1 MVLALL
7 LIFLVLVIIENR
19 LNLNQKNNIT
29 NRRRWQSNVEMIV
42 PLLYLGNFW
51 RSLET
56 PLINCEIKVILT
68 WSEEGHCTKP
78 YFPSPGISWK
88 DKKDQVNII
97 FPSNF

>member
-1 MVLALL
+1 
-7 LIFLVLVIIENR
+7 
-19 LNLNQKNNIT
+19 
-29 NRRRWQSNVEMIV
+29 MIV
-42 PLLYLGNFW
+42 PLLCLGNFW

-97 FPSNF
+97 FLVEKETIFSITKNFKTRRFQ